1 MKELET
7 NYIIIKS
14 SDLVEGKPYDVAI
27 IISQKKEYNIKGIV
41 YDEDLRPLPHASI
54 EIMEIDK
61 ISGASKVIGNI
72 FSNDSGE
79 YVFAVSPTF
88 NLKYKITAYSPL
100 VRNSKSDTI

>member
-14 SDLVEGKPYDVAI
+14 SDLVEGKPYDVKI
-27 IISQKKEYNIKGIV
+27 IIPEKKEYNIKGIV
-41 YDEDLRPLPHASI
+41 YDENLHPLPHASI

-61 ISGASKVIGNI
+61 ISGTSKVIGNI
-72 FSNDSGE
+72 FSNESGE

-88 NLKYKITAYSPL
+88 NLEYKITAYSPL
-100 VRNSKSDTI
+100 IKNSKSDTI